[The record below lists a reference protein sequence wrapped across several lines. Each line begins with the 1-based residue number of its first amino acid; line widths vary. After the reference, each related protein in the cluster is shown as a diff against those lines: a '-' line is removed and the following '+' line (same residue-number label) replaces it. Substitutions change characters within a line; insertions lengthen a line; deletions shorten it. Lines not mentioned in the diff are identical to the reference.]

1 MTEAHSRESCLLIT
15 ELHKHKALQGADVSA
30 CTHAHTAHWLKSCA
44 AVCLLLCDPSLLLPP
59 PPDAASW
66 MLRQSLIAV
75 SGLCREKGEEMED
88 VALHEMGLS
97 CGRVQNR
104 SQLCQFEAWPL
115 GL

>member
-1 MTEAHSRESCLLIT
+1 MCL
-15 ELHKHKALQGADVSA
+15 
-30 CTHAHTAHWLKSCA
+30 HAHTTHWLKSCA

-59 PPDAASW
+59 LPDAASW